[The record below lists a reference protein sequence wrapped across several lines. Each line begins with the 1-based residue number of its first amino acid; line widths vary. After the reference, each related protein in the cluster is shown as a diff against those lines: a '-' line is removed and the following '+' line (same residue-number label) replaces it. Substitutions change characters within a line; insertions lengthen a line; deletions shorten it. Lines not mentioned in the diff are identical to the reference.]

1 LNVNILHL
9 ICGFDVGAE
18 STGYDYTCTFD
29 EAFPRASAKGR
40 ENGVF
45 NKFLNLRL
53 PQICN

>member
-29 EAFPRASAKGR
+29 EAFPRASVKGR

-45 NKFLNLRL
+45 
-53 PQICN
+53 